1 MPMRGKSD
9 HFHVSKP
16 YLITIIDGLL
26 PLLLLLLLLLS
37 RLAGD
42 LGRIVVGETGTD
54 GRTVVHCEILD
65 GMSEWVGRV
74 RGWMG
79 RFGGGDCWL

>member
-1 MPMRGKSD
+1 MRGKSD
-9 HFHVSKP
+9 NLHVFRP
-16 YLITIIDGLL
+16 YQITIIDGLL
-26 PLLLLLLLLLS
+26 PLLLLLLLLLC

-54 GRTVVHCEILD
+54 GRTVGHCEILD

-79 RFGGGDCWL
+79 RLGGGDCWL